1 MWSSVRKTNPV
12 WYFDSTGNVIKKI
25 ENQSEPFLYSIV
37 FHDKQKKLIFPLA
50 EFISTAHDSHSI
62 SGFLYTIKLEL
73 ERSLKKESFQIA
85 PIICTDFSYA
95 FLKMIIR
102 KVKSV
107 KKFDEAIQN
116 SEQKNLNKKT
126 NSKIEKTFIFSFTLL
141 QSSTKIDEFITNL
154 KDINILFNTR
164 NHSEAIKIASN
175 RIKKQ
180 LIERD
185 LTIMTIVKDAEK
197 TELQYEEDINYH
209 DYVKFNSNAENDSN
223 SLKKKSPFA
232 IYFKNLLSNDIEL
245 ERSKLSD
252 INKKIVENEYYCPEM
267 FQIIVQYL
275 HVVPL
280 WTLISIKQWQNI
292 NKKFEKIDRL
302 TNNPVENWF
311 NQVKN
316 KILLSKRT
324 MPSIHA
330 TNLLNLIES
339 SFKLH
344 YENENIKLNK
354 NKKMLP
360 YQEEIWKKSN
370 SKRHKSKFYSG
381 INTGFIDELG
391 YAPTFT
397 GNENNNTIFSFSD
410 TDESMFQKT
419 QIFF

>member
-1 MWSSVRKTNPV
+1 M
-12 WYFDSTGNVIKKI
+12 
-25 ENQSEPFLYSIV
+25 
-37 FHDKQKKLIFPLA
+37 
-50 EFISTAHDSHSI
+50 
-62 SGFLYTIKLEL
+62 
-73 ERSLKKESFQIA
+73 
-85 PIICTDFSYA
+85 
-95 FLKMIIR
+95 
-102 KVKSV
+102 
-107 KKFDEAIQN
+107 
-116 SEQKNLNKKT
+116 
-126 NSKIEKTFIFSFTLL
+126 
-141 QSSTKIDEFITNL
+141 
-154 KDINILFNTR
+154 
-164 NHSEAIKIASN
+164 
-175 RIKKQ
+175 
-180 LIERD
+180 
-185 LTIMTIVKDAEK
+185 
-197 TELQYEEDINYH
+197 
-209 DYVKFNSNAENDSN
+209 
-223 SLKKKSPFA
+223 
-232 IYFKNLLSNDIEL
+232 SNDIEL